1 MSNIPFYFGLNEDDL
16 RDFLTIKA
24 AEKKGVPFDIG
35 IREIAINAQAG
46 NAIIEFFDKLVTEF
60 VETFDGEKMLGQTVR
75 FKRIA
80 TEKGFNHSGSIED
93 ILKESAQVSAQAAA
107 MVIAQINKTIGGG
120 AQLTFD
126 SDFSQKEI
134 SRIIKISQVFDRSKI
149 MTKDDFQA
157 IFDDMEEELVK
168 HGDLERIKIIRN
180 GEEMVGA
187 EVGSVFA
194 VFPNEKEAESAMR
207 ALRGRIY
214 DGREIKVIFIP

>member
-1 MSNIPFYFGLNEDDL
+1 
-16 RDFLTIKA
+16 
-24 AEKKGVPFDIG
+24 
-35 IREIAINAQAG
+35 
-46 NAIIEFFDKLVTEF
+46 
-60 VETFDGEKMLGQTVR
+60 
-75 FKRIA
+75 
-80 TEKGFNHSGSIED
+80 
-93 ILKESAQVSAQAAA
+93 
-107 MVIAQINKTIGGG
+107 
-120 AQLTFD
+120 
-126 SDFSQKEI
+126 
-134 SRIIKISQVFDRSKI
+134 

-214 DGREIKVIFIP
+214 DGREIKVIFIPWEVYENDLKFTL